1 MRVVSGCPLLVGIGV
16 GHGRQQHQPANELE
30 RLSAASA
37 QTCLRAI
44 RSQIAIGYTFCNLAK
59 SQLQTGRTGNARRV
73 VEKLRRLAETIR
85 RHLNEPNHVPRN
97 EIEKLRTELEQLESS
112 ILDLEERERSNCR

>member
-1 MRVVSGCPLLVGIGV
+1 MAE
-16 GHGRQQHQPANELE
+16 QQHQPANELE
-30 RLSAASA
+30 RLSVASA
-37 QTCLRAI
+37 QTRVPF

-97 EIEKLRTELEQLESS
+97 KIEKLRTELEQLESS
-112 ILDLEERERSNCR
+112 ILDLEERERSTCR

>member
-1 MRVVSGCPLLVGIGV
+1 MAE
-16 GHGRQQHQPANELE
+16 QQHQPANELE

-73 VEKLRRLAETIR
+73 VEKLRLLRAGVATQPANLLPCIR
-85 RHLNEPNHVPRN
+85 NHHL
-97 EIEKLRTELEQLESS
+97 QLGCMWN
-112 ILDLEERERSNCR
+112 DAK